1 MLHIDIEQ
9 DDDRWNAVDAQLMER
24 IEQSLRAA
32 IAATDYAPCLN
43 DGETAELSLLL
54 SSDEHVQTLNKAYRG
69 KDKPTNVLSFPGD
82 EGVQGLPRHFGDI
95 IIAYD
100 VVMQEAEAQ
109 KKHPADH
116 LLHLCV
122 HGCLHLLDYDHIR
135 DEDAEI
141 MENLE
146 RQILKTLGISDPYID
161 IKQVEHS

>member
-9 DDDRWNAVDAQLMER
+9 DDDRWNALDTQLIER
-24 IEQSLRAA
+24 IDESLRAA
-32 IAATDYAPCLN
+32 FAATDFGPCLN
-43 DGETAELSLLL
+43 DEEMAELSLLL
-54 SSDEHVQTLNKAYRG
+54 SSDDHVQALNKTYRG

-82 EGVQGLPRHFGDI
+82 EGGEGLPRHFGDI

-100 VVMQEAEAQ
+100 VVMREAEDQ
-109 KKHPADH
+109 KKHPVDH

-122 HGCLHLLDYDHIR
+122 HGCLHLLGYDHIR

-146 RQILKTLGISDPYID
+146 RQILKTIGISDPYID
-161 IKQVEHS
+161 MKQVEHS